1 MLKKYKN
8 TIILTSVI
16 ILLPIVAGMI
26 LWDRLPAEIA
36 THFGT
41 NNQPDGFSSKAFAV
55 FGLPLIMLGLHLL
68 CIIGTNADPKNKN
81 ISSKAIGVVLWVIPL
96 TSLLL
101 MSVTYAYALGSKP
114 QIGFIVIMFMGIL
127 FILLGNYM
135 PKTKQNYTFGMK
147 IPWTLNDEENW
158 VKTHR
163 LAGKIMVF
171 GGAVICATAIFE
183 NPWIFFPVVIV
194 MLVVPV
200 AYSYKLYKDKN
211 KEE

>member
-1 MLKKYKN
+1 MLKKYKG

-16 ILLPIVAGMI
+16 TLLPILAGLI

-55 FGLPLIMLGLHLL
+55 FGLPLVMLAIHLL
-68 CIIGTNADPKNKN
+68 CIVATNADPKKQN
-81 ISSKAIGVVLWVIPL
+81 ISSKAIGVVLWIIPL

-101 MSVTYAYALGSKP
+101 MSVTYAYALGSKIR
-114 QIGFIVIMFMGIL
+114 IGFIVIMFLGIL

-135 PKTKQNYTFGMK
+135 PKTKQNFTFGLK

-163 LAGKIMVF
+163 LAGWLMVF
-171 GGAVICATAIFE
+171 GGAVICATAILE
-183 NPWIFFPVVIV
+183 SPWIFFPAVIV
-194 MLVVPV
+194 MTLGPV
-200 AYSYKLYKDKN
+200 LYSYKLHKDKN
-211 KEE
+211 K